1 MITTTEQDLE
11 ELKIDIRWF
20 VQSAQLIIGIAAG
33 NSFRAIKDPT
43 TEAHALEVKTF
54 EELKQLIIK
63 FRDLTS
69 DLIKFKAE
77 DEDMWRKL
85 YKVHISLEE
94 NK

>member
-20 VQSAQLIIGIAAG
+20 IGSAQLIMGIAAG
-33 NSFRAIKDPT
+33 NALHTIRTPT

-63 FRDLTS
+63 FRDMTS

-77 DEDMWRKL
+77 DEDVWRKL
-85 YKVHISLEE
+85 YNRGK
-94 NK
+94 